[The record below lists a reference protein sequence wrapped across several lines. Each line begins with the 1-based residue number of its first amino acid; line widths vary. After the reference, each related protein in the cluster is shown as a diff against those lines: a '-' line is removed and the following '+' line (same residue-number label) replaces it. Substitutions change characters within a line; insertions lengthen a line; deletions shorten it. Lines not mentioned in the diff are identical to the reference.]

1 MAARKFNMY
10 TLESGI
16 KTTNEEYKKFFR
28 THKLF
33 VIIPE
38 EDLLTFMSVSNK
50 RDYIFIKDITIDKIG
65 AGGRYIRFKKDDTT
79 IHVWQLGEVTLFDF
93 NE

>member
-28 THKLF
+28 NHKLF
-33 VIIPE
+33 AIIPE
-38 EDLLTFMSVSNK
+38 EGWIAFMSVSSK
-50 RDYIFIKDITIDKIG
+50 RDYIFIKDITIDKSSPD
-65 AGGRYIRFKKDDTT
+65 GRYIKFKKDDTT

-93 NE
+93 DE

>member
-1 MAARKFNMY
+1 MAARKFDMY

-28 THKLF
+28 EHKLF

-38 EDLLTFMSVSNK
+38 EGWLTFMSVSSK
-50 RDYIFIKDITIDKIG
+50 RDYIFVKNIAIDESSTDS
-65 AGGRYIRFKKDDTT
+65 RYIKFKNDDTT
-79 IHVWQLGEVTLFDF
+79 IQVWQLGEVTLFDF
-93 NE
+93 DE